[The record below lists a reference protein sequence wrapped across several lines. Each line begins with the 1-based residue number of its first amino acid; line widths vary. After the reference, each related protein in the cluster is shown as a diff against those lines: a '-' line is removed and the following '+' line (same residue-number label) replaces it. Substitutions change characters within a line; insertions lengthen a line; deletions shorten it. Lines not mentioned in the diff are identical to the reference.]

1 MKNRKPILILSI
13 VLILLFQQMLNAQTK
28 QQFLSRVGIVDSLY
42 SNTLNEYREI
52 YIQLPESYKPN
63 SNQKYPTAY
72 ILDGENLLPI
82 ANNVQNFYSGGFMP
96 EMILVGISNAK
107 NRTRDLTTSSIKK
120 MNDSPFNQENGKADN
135 FLKFIKK
142 ELIPYVESKYPV
154 TNYRTLIG
162 HSYGG
167 LFTIYTLINKPELF
181 ANYLA
186 IDPSLDWDN
195 QKLLKQAKAVL
206 QTKDYKGKSLY
217 ISLSGQLD
225 RQNSK
230 VTINNVMQ
238 DTSKFTLFSR
248 SNIMFSNLVK
258 QNKQNG
264 LFYKWQ
270 FYPNELHGTIPLP
283 SIKDG
288 LLTLF
293 DWFQMKN
300 TDKINDPATSIEKLL
315 SIIKYREKK
324 LLNHFGY
331 QVPPYPEFLLNMSG
345 YMNLDMQQPKKSK
358 MYFEQAIKYYPKSA
372 NAYDSMADYY
382 ERQNDFV
389 NALKSITKA
398 YKLNSSNYYKKRI
411 EKLKTKKN

>member
-1 MKNRKPILILSI
+1 MKSRKPILILAT

-28 QQFLSRVGIVDSLY
+28 QQFLSKVGIVDSLY

-72 ILDGENLLPI
+72 LLDGENLLPI

-96 EMILVGISNAK
+96 EMILIGISNAK

-120 MNDSPFNQENGKADN
+120 MNGILFKQENGKADK
-135 FLKFIKK
+135 FLKFIKR
-142 ELIPYVESKYPV
+142 ELIPYVESKYSV

-195 QKLLKQAKAVL
+195 QKLLKQAKTVL

-230 VTINNVMQ
+230 ITINNVMQ

-248 SNIMFSNLVK
+248 SNIMFWI
-258 QNKQNG
+258 
-264 LFYKWQ
+264 F
-270 FYPNELHGTIPLP
+270 
-283 SIKDG
+283 
-288 LLTLF
+288 
-293 DWFQMKN
+293 
-300 TDKINDPATSIEKLL
+300 
-315 SIIKYREKK
+315 IIKY
-324 LLNHFGY
+324 
-331 QVPPYPEFLLNMSG
+331 
-345 YMNLDMQQPKKSK
+345 
-358 MYFEQAIKYYPKSA
+358 
-372 NAYDSMADYY
+372 
-382 ERQNDFV
+382 
-389 NALKSITKA
+389 
-398 YKLNSSNYYKKRI
+398 
-411 EKLKTKKN
+411 